1 MTQNRLQEAAYQGP
15 ALEVDSDFY
24 SQIGED
30 TDSREIIDEFTIP
43 IRSGQA
49 WDIPAGHVCRIST
62 VDGPQVGDL
71 NLWNRHDPRERFWT
85 ARTRQLQAAH
95 VSTFDRLWST
105 LPFLRPMA
113 TIVGDT
119 LSDYGIDPEGGRVH
133 DTLGTRCDPY
143 VSQMLSGVDFDY
155 HCHSNLVRAIL
166 PYGLTE
172 FDVHDVLNVFQCTG
186 LNSNDEYFMKTCPAR
201 PGDYF
206 EFFAEQD
213 LLAALSTCPGGDL
226 SAPMF
231 GDGSSDPVENCH
243 PLKVAVYRL
252 PEDLLGEWEQPT
264 SPNYRG
270 AHGLRPQPWA

>member
-1 MTQNRLQEAAYQGP
+1 MTQNRLREAAYQGA
-15 ALEVDSDFY
+15 ALDVDRDFY
-24 SQIGED
+24 SQIGD
-30 TDSREIIDEFTIP
+30 DIQSREVIDEFIIP

-49 WDIPAGHVCRIST
+49 WDVPAGHVCRIST

-71 NLWNRHDPRERFWT
+71 NLWNRHDPRERFWA

-119 LSDYGIDPEGGRVH
+119 LADYGTDPEGGRLH

-186 LNSNDEYFMKTCPAR
+186 LNDNDEYFMKTCPAR

-231 GDGSSDPVENCH
+231 GEGSSDPVENCH
-243 PLKVAVYRL
+243 PLQVTVYRTAQSR
-252 PEDLLGEWEQPT
+252 LGEWEQPA